1 MCGWKINGVVEDC
14 GMRLRTRM
22 TLMQVVSVVVAIA
35 VLCWVFIYQVSSYAE
50 EEMEAYRQEKLEEE
64 KQQLKDFVQMAT
76 GTIESYHARARD
88 IEGLKR
94 AKQDDLKR
102 VVDAV
107 AGQVE
112 AFYTRNKEY
121 MDLDDMVEGLA
132 EIVLPARF
140 DGGNYVWLQT
150 LDNVILVHPSDKL
163 MGKDMGDLKDV
174 KGNRIIA
181 DMSKIAAEQGEGMS
195 TYWWAKPGEEEPKL
209 KISYVR
215 LLPEA
220 GIVVGSGAWIEDI
233 TAEMKAEALKQVGK
247 MRLTDGNYFWIN
259 DLTPKMVMH
268 PIKPALD
275 GQDIGAMTDTKGK
288 HLFRE
293 MVSVA
298 KGDGEGYV
306 DYHWGKP
313 GKDGDFPKL
322 SFVKLFKEW
331 GWVVGMGVYIDDIDA
346 AVAARRTALDQTIS
360 AIVYMVLLISGGL
373 ALMGAVAGV
382 FGSKS
387 VTNTIGGE
395 PVDIAGIAAR
405 VSEGDLTIASS
416 SNGGVERGIL
426 KSMKDM
432 AGNLRGVVGEVQS
445 ATDNVAA
452 GSEELS
458 ASSES
463 LSQSTVEQA
472 ASIQEVTASLVE
484 IVRSIRQN
492 ADNAEETSRIADYS
506 NKEILSGEQSV
517 RRTVDAMREIAD
529 KVSFIEEIA
538 RQTNLLAL
546 NAAIE
551 AARAGE
557 QGKGFAVVAA
567 EVRKL
572 AERSG
577 RTAQEISEL
586 SESSVH
592 VAEETGEL
600 FNRLTPEI
608 AKTADLI
615 KEVAKVCSEQNHGV
629 NQIERAMSQL
639 DTVIQQ
645 NAMASEEMASTSE
658 ELASQAAALQEAMR
672 YFRVENEPDVGY
684 GHAPQMEL
692 PGGSAFEQ

>member
-1 MCGWKINGVVEDC
+1 ML
-14 GMRLRTRM
+14 LRTRL
-22 TLMQVVSVVVAIA
+22 TLMQVVTVVLAIVA
-35 VLCWVFIYQVSSYAE
+35 LCWVFIQQVSDYAE
-50 EEMEAYRQEKLEEE
+50 TEMGAYRLEKLDDE
-64 KQQLKDFVQMAT
+64 KRQLKDFVQMAM
-76 GTIESYHARARD
+76 GTIESYYARSRD
-88 IEGLKR
+88 VEGLKQ
-94 AKQDDLKR
+94 AKQADLER

-107 AGQVE
+107 YGQVE
-112 AFYTRNKEY
+112 AFYNRNKDR
-121 MDLDDMVEGLA
+121 MSRSALIDGLA
-132 EIVLPARF
+132 AIVLPARF
-140 DGGNYVWLQT
+140 DGDNYVWLQD
-150 LDNVILVHPSDKL
+150 LDNVMLVHPSDKL
-163 MGKDMGDLKDV
+163 MGKDMSQLKDV
-174 KGNRIIA
+174 KGNRVIA
-181 DMSKIAAEQGEGMS
+181 DMSQIAAEQGAGMY
-195 TYWWAKPGEEEPKL
+195 TYWWPKPGEEEPKL

-259 DLTPKMVMH
+259 DLAPRMVMH

-275 GQDIGAMTDTKGK
+275 GEDIGAMTDTKGK
-288 HLFRE
+288 RLFRE
-293 MVSVA
+293 MVDVA
-298 KGDGEGYV
+298 KADGEGYV
-306 DYHWGKP
+306 DYYWGRP
-313 GKDGDFPKL
+313 GEEGDFPKL

-331 GWVVGMGVYIDDIDA
+331 GWVVGMGVYVDDIDA
-346 AVAARRTALDQTIS
+346 AVAARQAALDQTIS
-360 AIVYMVLLISGGL
+360 SMVFMVLLISGVL
-373 ALMGAVAGV
+373 ALLGVVAGV
-382 FGSKS
+382 FGSRS
-387 VTNTIGGE
+387 VTRTIGGE

-405 VSEGDLTIASS
+405 VSKGDLTIAGSGDHAS
-416 SNGGVERGIL
+416 EKGIL
-426 KSMKDM
+426 KSMTDM

-472 ASIQEVTASLVE
+472 ASIQEVSASLVE
-484 IVRSIRQN
+484 IVGSIRQN
-492 ADNAEETSRIADYS
+492 ADNAEETSRIADNS
-506 NKEILSGEQSV
+506 NREILSGEASV
-517 RRTVDAMREIAD
+517 RKTVEAMHEIAD

-577 RTAQEISEL
+577 QTAQEISEL
-586 SESSVH
+586 SASSVH

-600 FNRLTPEI
+600 FSRLTPDI
-608 AKTADLI
+608 AKTADRI
-615 KEVAKVCSEQNHGV
+615 KDVAKVCAEQNHGV
-629 NQIERAMSQL
+629 SQIEKAMEQL
-639 DTVIQQ
+639 DAVIQQ

-658 ELASQAAALQEAMR
+658 ELASQAAALQDAMR
-672 YFRVENEPDVGY
+672 YFRVDANDVPY
-684 GHAPQMEL
+684 QPVPPLEL
-692 PGGSAFEQ
+692 TAGETGLEQ

>member
-1 MCGWKINGVVEDC
+1 
-14 GMRLRTRM
+14 MRLRTKL
-22 TLMQVVSVVVAIA
+22 TLMQVVTVVVAIA
-35 VLCWVFIYQVSSYAE
+35 ALCWVFIDRISGYAE
-50 EEMEAYRQEKLEEE
+50 VEMADYRQEKMAEE
-64 KQQLKDFVQMAT
+64 KRQLKNFVQMAT
-76 GTIESYHARARD
+76 GTVESYYQRSLD
-88 IEGLKR
+88 VEGLKQSKR
-94 AKQDDLKR
+94 DDLKR

-107 AGQVE
+107 YGQIE
-112 AFYTRNKEY
+112 AFYNTSKNFMSREELI
-121 MDLDDMVEGLA
+121 DGLA
-132 EIVLPARF
+132 GIVLPARF
-140 DGGNYVWLQT
+140 DGDNYVWLQT

-163 MGKDMGDLKDV
+163 MGRDMGDLKDV

-181 DMSKIAAEQGEGMS
+181 DMSKVAAEKGAGMS
-195 TYWWAKPGEEEPKL
+195 TYWWPKPGETEPKL
-209 KISYVR
+209 KIAYFR

-220 GIVVGSGAWIEDI
+220 GIVVGSGAWIEDV
-233 TAEMKAEALKQVGK
+233 TAEMKAEALKQVSK

-259 DLTPKMVMH
+259 DLVPKMIMH
-268 PIKPALD
+268 PTNPDLNGK
-275 GQDIGAMTDTKGK
+275 DIGSMTDPKGK
-288 HLFRE
+288 RLFRE

-298 KGDGEGYV
+298 KADGAGYV
-306 DYHWGKP
+306 DYYWGKP
-313 GKDGDFPKL
+313 GEPGDFPKI

-331 GWVVGMGVYIDDIDA
+331 GWVIGMGVYVDDIDA
-346 AVAARRTALDQTIS
+346 AVAAKQASLDETIFS
-360 AIVYMVLLISGGL
+360 IVVVILLISAGL
-373 ALMGAVAGV
+373 ALLGVLAGV
-382 FGSKS
+382 FGSRS

-395 PVDIAGIAAR
+395 PMDIAGIAAR
-405 VSEGDLTIASS
+405 VSEGDLTIAFSG
-416 SNGGVERGIL
+416 NGKVERGIL

-463 LSQSTVEQA
+463 LSQSSVEQA

-484 IVRSIRQN
+484 MVRSIRQN
-492 ADNAEETSRIADYS
+492 AENAEETSRIADYS
-506 NKEILSGEQSV
+506 NNEILSGEQAV

-557 QGKGFAVVAA
+557 RGKGFAVVAA
-567 EVRKL
+567 EVRQL

-586 SESSVH
+586 SESSVQ
-592 VAEETGEL
+592 VAEQTGDL

-658 ELASQAAALQEAMR
+658 ELASQAAALQDAMQ
-672 YFRVENEPDVGY
+672 YFRVEKDPGADY
-684 GHAPQMEL
+684 RRSPQLEL
-692 PGGSAFEQ
+692 PGSSAFEQ

>member
-1 MCGWKINGVVEDC
+1 
-14 GMRLRTRM
+14 MRLRMKM
-22 TLMQVVSVVVAIA
+22 TLMQVATVVLAIGA
-35 VLCWVFIYQVSSYAE
+35 LCWVFIQQVSGYAE
-50 EEMEAYRQEKLEEE
+50 TEMEAYRQEKLSEE
-64 KQQLKDFVQMAT
+64 KLQLKDFVQMAV
-76 GTIESYHARARD
+76 GTIENYSDRARD
-88 IEGLKR
+88 IEGLKK
-94 AKQDDLKR
+94 AKQEDLKR

-107 AGQVE
+107 SGQVE
-112 AFYTRNKEY
+112 AFYERNRNVMSRAE
-121 MDLDDMVEGLA
+121 LVAGLA

-140 DGGNYVWLQT
+140 DGDNYVWLQN
-150 LDNVILVHPSDKL
+150 LDSVILVHPSDKL
-163 MGKDMGDLKDV
+163 MGKDMSRLTDV
-174 KGNRIIA
+174 KGNRVIA
-181 DMSKIAAEQGEGMS
+181 EMSRIAAEQGTGMS
-195 TYWWAKPGEEEPKL
+195 TYWWPKPGEDEPKL

-215 LLPEA
+215 LLPES

-233 TAEMKAEALKQVGK
+233 TAEMKAEALKQLSG

-275 GQDIGAMTDTKGK
+275 GRDVGAMTDTKGK

-293 MVSVA
+293 MASVA
-298 KGDGEGYV
+298 KAEGEGYV

-313 GKDGDFPKL
+313 GKEGDFPKL

-346 AVAARRTALDQTIS
+346 AVAARQAALDKTIS
-360 AIVYMVLLISGGL
+360 SIVLIILFISAGL
-373 ALMGAVAGV
+373 ALLGAVAGV

-395 PVDIAGIAAR
+395 PVDIASIAAR
-405 VSEGDLTIASS
+405 VSGGDLTIASD
-416 SNGGVERGIL
+416 NGQAERGIL
-426 KSMKDM
+426 KSMKEM

-484 IVRSIRQN
+484 IVSSIRKN
-492 ADNAEETSRIADYS
+492 ADNAEETSRIADFS
-506 NKEILSGEQSV
+506 NKEILSGEESV
-517 RRTVDAMREIAD
+517 RKTVEAMREIAD

-577 RTAQEISEL
+577 QTAQEISEL
-586 SESSVH
+586 SESSVR
-592 VAEETGEL
+592 VAEETGQL

-615 KEVAKVCSEQNHGV
+615 KDVAKVCSEQSHGV
-629 NQIERAMSQL
+629 NQIEKAMEQL
-639 DTVIQQ
+639 DAVIQQ
-645 NAMASEEMASTSE
+645 NAMASEEMASTSS
-658 ELASQAAALQEAMR
+658 ELASQAATLQDAMR
-672 YFRVENEPDVGY
+672 YFQVGVEPDMAFGAA
-684 GHAPQMEL
+684 GQLEL
-692 PGGSAFEQ
+692 PTGRTGIEQ